1 MISSRCETSLD
12 DVAGETK
19 YDNRKNRMDYENSD
33 SNGNKRIFDNYQ
45 PVQNA
50 NKGSLKIQQEN
61 IYLNP
66 LANNLNLSTPPVIPP
81 KSKLRHTEST
91 KSTTTDSENNVVPY
105 ISSLQLDSP
114 NSSKFEVIQQ
124 GSWKPYKE
132 EVKSYEISDFY
143 KYSLK
148 YRQQQEEQQNK

>member
-1 MISSRCETSLD
+1 M
-12 DVAGETK
+12 
-19 YDNRKNRMDYENSD
+19 
-33 SNGNKRIFDNYQ
+33 FDNFQ
-45 PVQNA
+45 PT
-50 NKGSLKIQQEN
+50 NKGSLKLQQEN

-66 LANNLNLSTPPVIPP
+66 LANNITLTTPPTIPP

-91 KSTTTDSENNVVPY
+91 KSITDSENNVVPY
-105 ISSLQLDSP
+105 ISSLQIDSP
-114 NSSKFEVIQQ
+114 NSSKFTVIQE